1 MKRIWF
7 AIVFLIV
14 SVALCTGEQCYVKQV
29 HGNIGTKV
37 EQAIEQLENEDKQ
50 QLKSSVKGIKEYW
63 ERYNNLLFAL
73 SDHGV
78 LDDLGAK
85 IRTMEASD
93 EDIAAELSEV
103 KALNEVF
110 YENQKISVA
119 NVF

>member
-29 HGNIGTKV
+29 HGNINTRV
-37 EQAIEQLENEDKQ
+37 EQAIEQLENKDKQ

-78 LDDLGAK
+78 LDSTK
-85 IRTMEASD
+85 CFMKT
-93 EDIAAELSEV
+93 
-103 KALNEVF
+103 K
-110 YENQKISVA
+110 KSVQQMC
-119 NVF
+119 FRKS

>member
-7 AIVFLIV
+7 AIIFLIV
-14 SVALCTGEQCYVKQV
+14 SVALCTGEQYYVKKV
-29 HGNIGTKV
+29 HNNIDTKV
-37 EQAIEQLENEDKQ
+37 EQAIQQLENKDKQ

-63 ERYNNLLFAL
+63 ERYNNLLFSL

-78 LDDLGAK
+78 LDDLGAQ
-85 IRTMEASD
+85 IRTIDAED
-93 EDIAAELSEV
+93 EDIAGELSEI

-110 YENQKISVA
+110 YENQRISAA